1 MKLLLTSLIIQTCLW
16 TIITTNVID
25 KRGNK
30 PITEDEYGT
39 RRQKAI
45 VSLTNKHKHDTITE
59 TDLVSQQLYSGK
71 KGISNKISE
80 VPEVNT
86 QVLKQRSGISEQ
98 HKAKTKK
105 DKKTKNKRLRR
116 KYRRRRKI
124 NKAGRNSFSGEPRR
138 VCKTVSRSTLLTEA
152 VDSYGDIV
160 QILPTI
166 QVDDT
171 IVPQYIHES
180 FCTKENCRCRGVDND
195 NYESA
200 CETLYKYTY
209 AKAEKE
215 GKEGWRLIKVR
226 AGCSCVVR
234 KKTDRGITK
243 ILDMIV

>member
-1 MKLLLTSLIIQTCLW
+1 MGS
-16 TIITTNVID
+16 V
-25 KRGNK
+25 K
-30 PITEDEYGT
+30 P
-39 RRQKAI
+39 
-45 VSLTNKHKHDTITE
+45 
-59 TDLVSQQLYSGK
+59 
-71 KGISNKISE
+71 
-80 VPEVNT
+80 
-86 QVLKQRSGISEQ
+86 KQRKIRKQ
-98 HKAKTKK
+98 RTK
-105 DKKTKNKRLRR
+105 DCEENTEEGER
-116 KYRRRRKI
+116 I
-124 NKAGRNSFSGEPRR
+124 NKEGRNAFSGEPRR

-160 QILPTI
+160 QVLPTI

-180 FCTKENCRCRGVDND
+180 FCMKENCRCTGVDND

-243 ILDMIV
+243 ILEMIV